1 MFCKQDSLDSV
12 RPMIKRVKSFLV
24 FLFFF
29 QSLTA
34 RDTNPISLQLQSPG
48 DRLQLKIGLQHS
60 RITWTVTHSEKIL
73 LEGSD
78 QGFVLSAGDSILD
91 YQLISWDTT
100 SFSETWSPV
109 YGTNAFIENKY
120 RQISL
125 HLRSESP
132 PNPMKLEFRLYDE
145 GVAYRMRIDGPE
157 SSTVRLAT
165 ETGSIRLPAS
175 SAEAH
180 WIWADYN
187 TLEKLVQH
195 TPLAD
200 VKHAAAPFTVEDS
213 SGVCISLLEAGLAN
227 YSMCSWK
234 QDSLDFRRYHV
245 HLTPSDKGYTVQ
257 SAFPLQTPWR
267 VIAVADNAARLMES
281 NLVLNL
287 NEPPPL
293 RDWSWVKSI
302 RYIGIWW
309 EMHLGISEWKTD
321 SARHGAT
328 TANVKRYIDFA
339 AKHGIEGVLIEGWN
353 TGWENWGKPG
363 AFDFVTPAT
372 DLNLKEVVAY
382 ARSKGAEIIGHHET
396 GGDIVDYE
404 KKLDSAFAFYNA
416 MGIRYVK
423 TGYAGPMNPPT
434 ENHHGQ
440 VMVNHL
446 NRVMGKAADYGIML
460 DVHEPVI
467 PSGLSRT
474 WPNLMTFEGVRGME
488 WNAWSEGNAPDHTCS
503 LPFTRGLAGPIDYTP
518 GIFDILLKNREN
530 ERVKWN
536 GKGKGETAV
545 HSTLAHQA
553 ALPVVLYSP
562 MQMFADLP
570 ENYERYADAFSIM
583 KQIPATWD
591 ETRVIDASIGEWV
604 VVARRKGA
612 DWYLAV
618 ITSQTKRIA
627 IPLDFLERGKFYRY
641 EACLDGAGADP
652 EKWPTSHRIERGVK
666 RSADNIDFV
675 VANGGGA
682 LWVFKRK

>member
-1 MFCKQDSLDSV
+1 MKKSLKAL
-12 RPMIKRVKSFLV
+12 IAGFL
-24 FLFFF
+24 LFH
-29 QSLTA
+29 
-34 RDTNPISLQLQSPG
+34 NISAQVAPPLLQSPAKVL
-48 DRLQLKIGLQHS
+48 DLKIALQHS
-60 RITWTVTHSEKIL
+60 RITWTIIHSGKTL
-73 LEGSD
+73 LEGAD
-78 QGFVLSAGDSILD
+78 PGLTLAEGDSIIQ
-91 YQLISWDTT
+91 YQLLSWDTT
-100 SFSETWSPV
+100 SFSETWSPA
-109 YGTNAFIENKY
+109 YGTNAFIENRY

-125 HLRSESP
+125 HLRSESL

-145 GVAYRMRIDGPE
+145 GIAYRMRIDGPE
-157 SSTVRLAT
+157 SSTVGLAT
-165 ETGSIRLPAS
+165 ETGSIHLPVSIAK
-175 SAEAH
+175 AH

-195 TPLAD
+195 TPLVDA
-200 VKHAAAPFTVEDS
+200 KHAAAPFTVEDS

-234 QDSLDFRRYHV
+234 QDSIDFRRYHV
-245 HLTPSDKGYTVQ
+245 HLTPSDKGYAVQ

-287 NEPPPL
+287 NEPAPL
-293 RDWSWVKSI
+293 RDWSWVKPI

-309 EMHLGISEWKTD
+309 EMHLGLSEWKTD

-382 ARSKGAEIIGHHET
+382 ARSKGVEIIGHHET

-440 VMVNHL
+440 AMVNHL
-446 NRVMGKAADYGIML
+446 NRVMEKAADYGIML

-488 WNAWSEGNAPDHTCS
+488 WNAWSEGNPPEHACS

-530 ERVKWN
+530 ERVNWN

-570 ENYERYADAFSIM
+570 ENYERYADALSIM

-604 VVARRKGA
+604 IVARRKGS
-612 DWYLAV
+612 DWYVAA
-618 ITSQTKRIA
+618 ISSHMRRIA
-627 IPLDFLERGKFYRY
+627 IPLDFLDKGKFYRY

-652 EKWPTSHRIERGVK
+652 EKWPTSHRVERGVK
-666 RSADNIDFV
+666 RSVDVIDFIV
-675 VANGGGA
+675 TDGGGA
-682 LWVFKRK
+682 LWIFKTK